1 MKIVSLLPSATEI
14 VYALGLGEDLAAVTY
29 ECDFP
34 EDARSKPVVIETAL
48 PTDRPLSAGEID
60 REVRERMQA
69 QEPIYKLDE
78 DLIRQIQPD
87 LILAQDLC
95 RVCAVPSGQV
105 ERALEK
111 LGTTA
116 QVISLDPPDLGGI
129 LDGIEEVGRATGT
142 EAKAAEI
149 VAGLRERIEGVKTRG
164 ARLPTIRTFCLEW
177 FDPPFVGGHWIP
189 EMVGLASGQN
199 LLNEKGERSRQ
210 VTWREIANAQP
221 EVLVHM
227 PCGYYLEDAEAE
239 AERIYAVPEFL
250 ETTAR
255 ASEAVFAVDATSY
268 FSRPGPRIID
278 GLEILAWCIHPDE
291 YPAPASDAAVRVPAP

>member
-14 VYALGLGEDLAAVTY
+14 VYALGLGDDLAAVTY

-34 EDARSKPVVIETAL
+34 EEARAKPVVIETAL
-48 PTDRPLSAGEID
+48 PTDRPLSSAEID
-60 REVRERMQA
+60 REVRDRMDA
-69 QEPIYKLDE
+69 QEPIYTLDA

-95 RVCAVPSGQV
+95 RVCAVPSGRVQ
-105 ERALEK
+105 EALDK
-111 LGTTA
+111 LGSSA

-129 LDGIEEVGRATGT
+129 LAGIEEVGRATGT
-142 EAKAAEI
+142 SERAAEL
-149 VAGLRERIEGVKTRG
+149 VESLRTRIERVKTAG

-177 FDPPFVGGHWIP
+177 LEPPFVGGHWIP
-189 EMVGLASGQN
+189 EMVALASGQN
-199 LLNEKGERSRQ
+199 LLNEQGERSRQ

-227 PCGYYLEDAEAE
+227 PCGYFLEDAEDE
-239 AERIYAVPEFL
+239 ASRIYGVPEFR

-268 FSRPGPRIID
+268 FSRPGPRIVD

-291 YPAPASDAAVRVPAP
+291 YPAPAPDAAVRVPAP